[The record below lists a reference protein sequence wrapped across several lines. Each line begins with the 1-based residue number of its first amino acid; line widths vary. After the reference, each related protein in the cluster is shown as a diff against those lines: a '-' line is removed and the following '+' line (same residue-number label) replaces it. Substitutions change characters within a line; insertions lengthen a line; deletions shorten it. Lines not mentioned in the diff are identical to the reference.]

1 MYTYLGKWIMVNN
14 SKCESLSSLPTR
26 GGSIPLQVTNSGSLL
41 GAFPGLLLGAPKRA
55 LWHGLH
61 SALASPGPCPAEIM
75 YRLLGLRPVLGG
87 PRPLNPALW
96 LPQDSHGLR
105 AVPAQGATG
114 FCTEHLSRGR
124 QGVAS

>member
-75 YRLLGLRPVLGG
+75 HRLLGLRPVLRGAQTSQS
-87 PRPLNPALW
+87 RP
-96 LPQDSHGLR
+96 
-105 AVPAQGATG
+105 VVATG
-114 FCTEHLSRGR
+114 QPWAPCCARAGR
-124 QGVAS
+124 DRLLYRASLPR